1 MKQDYSVNEILN
13 AVDDILKAKSLKE
26 LDKKIS
32 NEIHVKDILNAVDN
46 ILKVK
51 TIEEPTKPADNIQ
64 KNIAG
69 DVHKNIV
76 DINRLNLIHS
86 WKIAMSKGNIGE
98 AELIKKKLNLPK

>member
-1 MKQDYSVNEILN
+1 MKKKSRKSIKHKIK
-13 AVDDILKAKSLKE
+13 VDKS
-26 LDKKIS
+26 
-32 NEIHVKDILNAVDN
+32 
-46 ILKVK
+46 VK

-76 DINRLNLIHS
+76 DINRLNLIHQ

>member
-51 TIEEPTKPADNIQ
+51 TIEEPVKKVENEITLKNNNLKKTINIQ
-64 KNIAG
+64 SVKKENQ
-69 DVHKNIV
+69 
-76 DINRLNLIHS
+76 
-86 WKIAMSKGNIGE
+86 
-98 AELIKKKLNLPK
+98 IKKKYDLLVINNAKDVLILNRIIFK